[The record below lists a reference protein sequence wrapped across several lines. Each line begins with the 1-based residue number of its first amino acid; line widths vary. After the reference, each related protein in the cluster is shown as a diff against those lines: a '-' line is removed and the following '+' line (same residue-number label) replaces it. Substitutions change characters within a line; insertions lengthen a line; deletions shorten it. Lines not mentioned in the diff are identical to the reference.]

1 MIIRIAEPVVT
12 DGGQWEPPM
21 PIGQHRTSAACE
33 AISFISELP
42 MTAQGSLRN
51 GRGLAAYNEPL
62 NLVCSFEDLHHLGL
76 AHVPLYRKLLD
87 VARPTEHLDCVGQ

>member
-33 AISFISELP
+33 AISFISELHDDSARL
-42 MTAQGSLRN
+42 AQER
-51 GRGLAAYNEPL
+51 
-62 NLVCSFEDLHHLGL
+62 
-76 AHVPLYRKLLD
+76 
-87 VARPTEHLDCVGQ
+87 ARSRLITRR